1 MATTTISMEEYN
13 QHRGDYDGLCL
24 ACSEWSFGGTEPDAE
39 EYECEAC
46 GESKVVGAEIALMS
60 GAINVV

>member
-1 MATTTISMEEYN
+1 MITISIEEY
-13 QHRGDYDGLCL
+13 QDHRENYDGLCL
-24 ACSEWSFGGTEPDAE
+24 ACREFTCGGVEPDAE